1 MVGSVIVSSTAAV
14 GQEAE
19 QPLPTTGGPSLLL
32 PVVALGMAVT
42 GLLGLALLRRAL

>member
-1 MVGSVIVSSTAAV
+1 MVASVTVSSAVAV
-14 GQEAE
+14 GQEAK

-42 GLLGLALLRRAL
+42 GLLGLALLR